1 MSVCL
6 SVCLSIERI
15 QIMNTELNTSN
26 QLVFLNVANVRHVNK
41 AYLIEKRRNGKVDLQ
56 TNPFVNADDEK
67 TF

>member
-1 MSVCL
+1 
-6 SVCLSIERI
+6 
-15 QIMNTELNTSN
+15 MNTELNTSN

-56 TNPFVNADDEK
+56 TNPFVNAADEK